1 MGRPDLHEGDP
12 GEHTFVAAPRQGV
25 RQRVS
30 GMDGRR
36 CSGLRKIRADV
47 KNRAVPGPV
56 LVDVRDATE
65 RADVA
70 PLEDLY
76 EEHGARLWRAL
87 FLYAGDRE
95 VASDAVAEAFAQAL
109 RRGDDL
115 RSPERWIWRS
125 AFRIAAGELSRRRRE
140 TGDVME
146 TSYQA
151 PEETTELLLA
161 LPLLTPK
168 QRVAIVL
175 HYYAGYSLKE
185 VAKVTGSTSSA
196 VGVHLHRGRR
206 RLRELLGDD
215 DG

>member
-1 MGRPDLHEGDP
+1 
-12 GEHTFVAAPRQGV
+12 
-25 RQRVS
+25 
-30 GMDGRR
+30 
-36 CSGLRKIRADV
+36 
-47 KNRAVPGPV
+47 
-56 LVDVRDATE
+56 
-65 RADVA
+65 
-70 PLEDLY
+70 
-76 EEHGARLWRAL
+76 
-87 FLYAGDRE
+87 
-95 VASDAVAEAFAQAL
+95 
-109 RRGDDL
+109 
-115 RSPERWIWRS
+115 
-125 AFRIAAGELSRRRRE
+125 
-140 TGDVME
+140 ME